1 MKFVFSL
8 LFAVVTYPVGVAAEQ
23 DPCRYLVAAGSC
35 QPLQPLLVERIQQS
49 SLLNQVFSDSEQYQ
63 LQILYTRIEK
73 PINPNEPPKLHYYH
87 YRLDPARYF
96 YPASTV
102 KLPLAALALQWL
114 HEQNRPELTLATT
127 MLTDS
132 QRSPQ
137 TTAHTDET
145 SGSGLPSIGHY
156 IKKILLVSD
165 NDGSNRLYELLGQ
178 QYINQQLLAK
188 GLNNTIINHRLS
200 VPFTDDD
207 NRYFNPVRFIDAEGR
222 TLLALPERQIGESY
236 SNPDQPKLGK
246 AYYQRGELIQQ
257 PMDFTLKNRQSLIDF
272 DGVVKRI
279 VMPQLFAEQQRFNI
293 SESQRQFLLE
303 HMRKLPRQSQYPAFP
318 EAEYPDTY
326 VKYFLKGDAQQRLP
340 EYIHY
345 HNKNGQAYGHV
356 IDGAYVEDT
365 KHGVAFFLT
374 AILYTNANQ
383 ILNDDTYETD
393 TIGQPFL
400 RELGTLL
407 YQYEL
412 SQRQQAG
419 HH

>member
-1 MKFVFSL
+1 MKFVLSL
-8 LFAVVTYPVGVAAEQ
+8 LFAVATYPATGLADR
-23 DPCRYLVAAGSC
+23 DPCRHLVAVSSC
-35 QPLQPLLVERIQQS
+35 QGLESLLIEEIQQS
-49 SLLNQVFSDSEQYQ
+49 PLLKQVFDESEQYQ
-63 LQILYTRIEK
+63 LQILYTRIEQ
-73 PINPNEPPKLHYYH
+73 PSHPDELPKLHYYH
-87 YRLDPARYF
+87 YRLDPERYF

-102 KLPLAALALQWL
+102 KLPVAALALQWL
-114 HEQNRPELTLATT
+114 HEQNRPQLNLATT

-145 SGSGLPSIGHY
+145 SESGLPSIGHY
-156 IKKILLVSD
+156 IEKILLVSD

-178 QYINQQLLAK
+178 QYINEQLHAK
-188 GLNNTIINHRLS
+188 GLSNTIINHRLS
-200 VPFTDDD
+200 VPFNDDD
-207 NRYFNPVRFIDAEGR
+207 NRYVNPVRLIDSQGQP
-222 TLLALPERQIGESY
+222 LLALPEREVAESY
-236 SNPDQPKLGK
+236 RNADQPKLGK
-246 AYYQRGELIQQ
+246 AYYHGGELVPK
-257 PMDFTLKNRQSLIDF
+257 PMDFTFKNRQSLIDF

-279 VMPQLFAEQQRFNI
+279 VMPQLFAEQQRFTI
-293 SESQRQFLLE
+293 SEAQRQFLLE
-303 HMRKLPRQSQYPAFP
+303 HMRKLPRQSQYPAYP

-326 VKYFLKGDAQQRLP
+326 VKYFLKGDAKQRLP

-356 IDGAYVEDT
+356 IDGAYIEDT
-365 KHGVAFFLT
+365 KHDIAFFLT

-412 SQRQQAG
+412 NQRSYAG
-419 HH
+419 RH